1 MGYYLQ
7 NIILSKKLW
16 LEIKLTDKYEYLL
29 HKIELLELLVKGCR
43 VHPAYRAIRPAT
55 GNCLPCVDMWKA
67 RQELN
72 DLANIETECCDD
84 ACCESSGCC

>member
-1 MGYYLQ
+1 M
-7 NIILSKKLW
+7 KK
-16 LEIKLTDKYEYLL
+16 LL

-55 GNCLPCVDMWKA
+55 GKCLPCVEMWQA

-72 DLANIETECCDD
+72 DLENAENSDPQPNRLYLTDVKAYGTFRYD
-84 ACCESSGCC
+84 VRFSRW

>member
-1 MGYYLQ
+1 MKQ
-7 NIILSKKLW
+7 
-16 LEIKLTDKYEYLL
+16 LL

-55 GNCLPCVDMWKA
+55 ETAYHALTCGKQVKIWMIL
-67 RQELN
+67 Q
-72 DLANIETECCDD
+72 NIETECCDD

>member
-1 MGYYLQ
+1 MNQL
-7 NIILSKKLW
+7 I
-16 LEIKLTDKYEYLL
+16 

-55 GNCLPCVDMWKA
+55 GKCLPCVDMWEA

-72 DLANIETECCDD
+72 DLENAET
-84 ACCESSGCC
+84 SNPKQP

>member
-1 MGYYLQ
+1 MKQL
-7 NIILSKKLW
+7 I
-16 LEIKLTDKYEYLL
+16 

-72 DLANIETECCDD
+72 DLANIQTECCDD

>member
-1 MGYYLQ
+1 M
-7 NIILSKKLW
+7 NK
-16 LEIKLTDKYEYLL
+16 LL

-55 GNCLPCVDMWKA
+55 GKCLPCVEMWQA

-72 DLANIETECCDD
+72 DLEKEGD
-84 ACCESSGCC
+84 

>member
-1 MGYYLQ
+1 MNQL
-7 NIILSKKLW
+7 I
-16 LEIKLTDKYEYLL
+16 

-43 VHPAYRAIRPAT
+43 VHPAYRAIRRPAA

-84 ACCESSGCC
+84 ACCESSSCC

>member
-1 MGYYLQ
+1 MQ
-7 NIILSKKLW
+7 K
-16 LEIKLTDKYEYLL
+16 LL

-55 GNCLPCVDMWKA
+55 GKCLPCIDMWKA

-72 DLANIETECCDD
+72 DLEKEGD
-84 ACCESSGCC
+84 